1 MKRPCLLVLVAC
13 ALMLAPVGRASGAIA
28 FGAVTDGSGAASAAA
43 TSPARDA
50 AGKAAYT
57 IRSVQWEQTPEE
69 FVLRIRGDATPT
81 YTMYEL
87 FDPLRVVI
95 DIAEAA
101 IDDGV
106 SLPLDLPHGPVSLVN
121 GKVLEDKKP
130 AIVRL
135 EIFLNDDNGYKI
147 EREANDLVVRFAKVE
162 TTAAAEETP
171 AAAPEET
178 PAETAGAAAE
188 TAAAVP
194 AAAPQQAAPV
204 SSRPETVVSQETTAA
219 PATILKEIKVD
230 YLPGETRIML
240 LADGAIQT
248 YKKAELAKNVKA
260 NRPPR
265 MYVDLK
271 GLKMSRA
278 VRNVNIGTSVARVR
292 TARRTDGIRVVF
304 DSAADRLFSYR
315 IEPTAAGLDVIVT
328 EPSEEA
334 GMVAG
339 IIQQK
344 QETAVVEPTQPAAE
358 PETDMT
364 AASAQAAPVA
374 PVMTDVKTKVPV
386 PAAAPAPDLAA
397 PMPAAAEELA
407 PALPSPAPAA
417 APAAPVKQAKKK
429 KKKMTARQEFAF
441 AGYDKQRITVDFF
454 KIDLHNVFRL
464 FGEISGKNIVVDD
477 GVGGTLTLA
486 LNDVPWDFAL
496 DIILNLKDL
505 QKEERFNT
513 IVISPKSKKFIW
525 PERSVDKIDIR
536 ENQQIIETEAI
547 SVRERLEK
555 EPVRITEA
563 KALLRRAQ
571 ARERRGDYKGAL
583 AIYEQAYGKWR
594 ENSRIAHRIASLCLV
609 HLGKNAKAVHY
620 AKLALRQNPADTEA
634 ALQAAIGLANM
645 KKTDDAK
652 QYFDLAVSTPN
663 PAGEALANYAAFLE
677 QNNSLEAALSMLNR
691 HEEIFGDT
699 METMVSK
706 ARVLD
711 KLGRRDEAQAEYRA
725 ILLAGFNL
733 PADLKRYI
741 KGRVTMPAN

>member
-1 MKRPCLLVLVAC
+1 
-13 ALMLAPVGRASGAIA
+13 MLASVGRASGAIA
-28 FGAVTDGSGAASAAA
+28 FGAVTEGSGTDSAA
-43 TSPARDA
+43 TSPAQDA
-50 AGKAAYT
+50 ARKAAYT

-95 DIAEAA
+95 DIAEAS

-106 SLPLDLPHGPVSLVN
+106 ALPLDLPHGPVSLVN

-147 EREANDLVVRFAKVE
+147 DREANDLVVRFAKLE

-171 AAAPEET
+171 AATTEPP
-178 PAETAGAAAE
+178 PAEPAEAAAGTAAVA
-188 TAAAVP
+188 TAAAP
-194 AAAPQQAAPV
+194 LQTAAV
-204 SSRPETVVSQETTAA
+204 SSRPETVVNQDTAAA

-240 LADGAIQT
+240 LADGAVQA

-278 VRNVNIGTSVARVR
+278 VRNVNVGTSVARVR
-292 TARRTDGIRVVF
+292 TARRSDGIRVVF

-315 IEPTAAGLDVIVT
+315 IEPTANGLDVIVT

-339 IIQQK
+339 IIRQK
-344 QETAVVEPTQPAAE
+344 QETQETAAAE
-358 PETDMT
+358 PETVMT
-364 AASAQAAPVA
+364 AASAQDAPVT
-374 PVMTDVKTKVPV
+374 PVMTEVK
-386 PAAAPAPDLAA
+386 
-397 PMPAAAEELA
+397 AET
-407 PALPSPAPAA
+407 PAPAA
-417 APAAPVKQAKKK
+417 APAPEPAAPMPTAAEELIPVLPAPAAAQAPVKQAGKQAKK

-464 FGEISGKNIVVDD
+464 FGEISGKNIVVDE
-477 GVGGTLTLA
+477 GVNGTLTLA

-513 IVISPKSKKFIW
+513 IVISPKSKKFVW
-525 PERSVDKIDIR
+525 PERTEDKIDIR

-547 SVRERLEK
+547 SVKERLEK

-620 AKLALRQNPADTEA
+620 AKLALRQNPADAEA

-652 QYFDLAVSTPN
+652 QYFDLAISTPN
-663 PAGEALANYAAFLE
+663 PDGKALANYAAFLE

-699 METMVSK
+699 METMISK

-741 KGRVTMPAN
+741 KGRVTMSGN